1 MSSLNLSLMLKAQD
15 FASRTVKSMRDNVNK
30 STKDIENQA
39 KRSSSAQQNEV
50 RKTARLTE
58 QAYRQIQQQARTTA
72 TAREQLG
79 MRSERSIQNEI
90 LRTEQAY
97 RRLKNSGTAS
107 TRELARATEQHKRRI
122 AELNA
127 EMGKI
132 ATGQRLG
139 NIGRGVAGA
148 IAGVTAGAMVLA
160 QPMNKQM
167 TYDRQLAMVSNT
179 AFSERDVDGRIAGKK
194 ELHSAVKNAVE
205 TGGGTKEDALSALD
219 TLLASGAVSADIA
232 MKLLPTLQKGAVA
245 TGASTQ
251 DLSKIAI
258 SAMQQFGMSENQIGE
273 VLDKAV
279 AAGQAGNFE
288 LADMARWLPQQM
300 AAAKSAGLSGMSGF
314 EALLVANQ
322 QARVTAGTSDEAG
335 NNLVNL
341 LAKMTSKE
349 TNERFQKLEIKGK
362 DGKTHGVDFI
372 KSMEAQKAKGKNSIE
387 AFMSIMDQV
396 IGEDKN
402 YKALQEKLKTAKK
415 EDQKALLEQMT
426 NLVEGTAIGQ
436 IISDRQALMGLLGL
450 RNNLQLGQEV
460 KNSVMNSAG
469 AVESSHAVIADTN
482 DFKTEQLKN
491 SAEFAQ
497 MESLKGFNNMIGDV
511 SAKLTD
517 YASQYPG
524 LTTAIAGATTGIA
537 ALSAGALVAAGSLRL
552 LGGSTGLGL
561 GGALGGLSKGGAV
574 KGGLFKGGKV
584 GSLLNVGSLAV
595 AGLAIASD
603 NHDDY
608 FAQQEAIKEK
618 REKAQEKA
626 NIAMSGHS
634 VNKFQYTP
642 TTSFKTS
649 NVNYH
654 GAYAIADIQR
664 NQAIAKARLNQGTLT
679 QAQYDARIES
689 GNARIAELTQTD
701 LQQFGNQIQSGLKQ
715 AVENQQHTIQ
725 THITV
730 ELDGR
735 AVAETVSEN
744 QYRQFNRE

>member
-1 MSSLNLSLMLKAQD
+1 MSNLDLALVLKAKD
-15 FASRTVKSMRDNVNK
+15 FASRTVKTVRDNVNK
-30 STKDIENQA
+30 STKDIESQA
-39 KRSSSAQQNEV
+39 KRSSTVQQNEIK
-50 RKTARLTE
+50 KTARVSE
-58 QAYRQIQQQARTTA
+58 QAYRQMQQQARSTA
-72 TAREQLG
+72 TARSQLG
-79 MRSERSIQNEI
+79 IRSEQKIQNEI

-107 TRELARATEQHKRRI
+107 ARELARATEQHKRRI

-127 EMGKI
+127 EMGKTT
-132 ATGQRLG
+132 AGQRLG

-148 IAGVTAGAMVLA
+148 IAGVAAGAMVMA
-160 QPMNKQM
+160 KPMSAQM

-179 AFSERDVDGRIAGKK
+179 AFSERDVAGRIAGKK
-194 ELHSAVKNAVE
+194 ELHNAVKSAVNI
-205 TGGGTKEDALSALD
+205 GGGTKEDALSALD
-219 TLLASGAVSADIA
+219 TLLASGSVSADIA

-258 SAMQQFGMSENQIGE
+258 SAMQQFGIGENQIGE

-288 LADMARWLPQQM
+288 LSDMARWLPQQM
-300 AAAKSAGLSGMSGF
+300 AAARSAGLSGMNGF

-322 QARVTAGTSDEAG
+322 QARVTAGTSDQAG
-335 NNLVNL
+335 NNLANL
-341 LAKMTSKE
+341 LAKITSRE
-349 TNERFQKLEIKGK
+349 TNDRFANLEIKGK

-387 AFMSIMDQV
+387 AFMAIMDQV

-402 YKALQEKLKTAKK
+402 YKELQEKLKTAKK

-436 IISDRQALMGLLGL
+436 IISDKEALLALIGM
-450 RNNLQLGQEV
+450 RNNVQLGQEV
-460 KNSVMNSAG
+460 RNSVTNSAG
-469 AVESSHAVIADTN
+469 AVENSHAVIADTN

-517 YASQYPG
+517 YASQYPA
-524 LTTAIAGATTGIA
+524 LSTAIAGAVTGIS
-537 ALSAGALVAAGSLRL
+537 ALSAGAVVAAGSLRL
-552 LGGSTGLGL
+552 LGGSSGLGL
-561 GGALGGLSKGGAV
+561 GDALG
-574 KGGLFKGGKV
+574 KGGK
-584 GSLLNVGSLAV
+584 GLKGKAGGFFNAGSLAL
-595 AGLAIASD
+595 AGLAIAAD
-603 NHDDY
+603 NHDSY
-608 FAQQEAIKEK
+608 FAQQEAVKEK
-618 REKAQEKA
+618 HEKAQEKA

-679 QAQYDARIES
+679 QTQYDARIES

>member
-517 YASQYPG
+517 YASQYP
-524 LTTAIAGATTGIA
+524 
-537 ALSAGALVAAGSLRL
+537 
-552 LGGSTGLGL
+552 
-561 GGALGGLSKGGAV
+561 
-574 KGGLFKGGKV
+574 
-584 GSLLNVGSLAV
+584 
-595 AGLAIASD
+595 
-603 NHDDY
+603 
-608 FAQQEAIKEK
+608 
-618 REKAQEKA
+618 
-626 NIAMSGHS
+626 
-634 VNKFQYTP
+634 
-642 TTSFKTS
+642 
-649 NVNYH
+649 
-654 GAYAIADIQR
+654 
-664 NQAIAKARLNQGTLT
+664 
-679 QAQYDARIES
+679 
-689 GNARIAELTQTD
+689 
-701 LQQFGNQIQSGLKQ
+701 
-715 AVENQQHTIQ
+715 
-725 THITV
+725 
-730 ELDGR
+730 
-735 AVAETVSEN
+735 
-744 QYRQFNRE
+744 

>member
-1 MSSLNLSLMLKAQD
+1 MSNLDLALVLKAKD
-15 FASRTVKSMRDNVNK
+15 FASRTVKTVRDNVNK
-30 STKDIENQA
+30 STKDIESQA
-39 KRSSSAQQNEV
+39 KRSSTVQQNEIK
-50 RKTARLTE
+50 KTARVSE
-58 QAYRQIQQQARTTA
+58 QAYRQMQQQARSTA
-72 TAREQLG
+72 TARSQLG
-79 MRSERSIQNEI
+79 IRSEQKIQNEI

-107 TRELARATEQHKRRI
+107 ARELARATEQHKRRI

-127 EMGKI
+127 EMGKTT
-132 ATGQRLG
+132 AGQRLG

-148 IAGVTAGAMVLA
+148 IAGVAAGAMVMA
-160 QPMNKQM
+160 KPMSAQM

-179 AFSERDVDGRIAGKK
+179 AFSERDVAGRIAGKK
-194 ELHSAVKNAVE
+194 ELHNAVKSAVNI
-205 TGGGTKEDALSALD
+205 GGGTKEDALSALD
-219 TLLASGAVSADIA
+219 TLLASGSVSADVA

-258 SAMQQFGMSENQIGE
+258 SAMQQFGIGENQIGE

-288 LADMARWLPQQM
+288 LSDMARWLPQQM
-300 AAAKSAGLSGMSGF
+300 AAAKSAGLSGMNGF

-341 LAKMTSKE
+341 LAKITSKE
-349 TNERFQKLEIKGK
+349 TTDRFANLEIKGK

-372 KSMEAQKAKGKNSIE
+372 KSMEAQKAKGKNSID

-396 IGEDKN
+396 IGADGN
-402 YKALQEKLKTAKK
+402 YKELQEKLKTAKK

-436 IISDRQALMGLLGL
+436 IISDRQALMGLLGM
-450 RNNLQLGQEV
+450 RNNVQLGQEV
-460 KNSVMNSAG
+460 RNSVTNSAG
-469 AVESSHAVIADTN
+469 AVQNSHAVIADTN
-482 DFKTEQLKN
+482 DFKTEHLK
-491 SAEFAQ
+491 STAEFAQ
-497 MESLKGFNNMIGDV
+497 MESIEGFNNTIGDV

-517 YASQYPG
+517 YASQYPA
-524 LTTAIAGATTGIA
+524 LSTAIAGAVTGIS
-537 ALSAGALVAAGSLRL
+537 ALSAGAVVAAGSLRL
-552 LGGSTGLGL
+552 LGGSSGLGL
-561 GGALGGLSKGGAV
+561 GDALGG
-574 KGGLFKGGKV
+574 KGGK
-584 GSLLNVGSLAV
+584 GLKGKTGGFFNAGSLAL
-595 AGLAIASD
+595 AGLAIAAD
-603 NHDDY
+603 NHDSY
-608 FAQQEAIKEK
+608 FAQQEATAEK
-618 REKAQEKA
+618 RAGMQETAYRAMGGA
-626 NIAMSGHS
+626 NG
-634 VNKFQYTP
+634 KFQYTSGVP
-642 TTSFKTS
+642 MSS
-649 NVNYH
+649 SGINYT
-654 GAYAIADIQR
+654 GAYAIADAQR
-664 NQAIAKARLNQGTLT
+664 QQDIAKARLSQGSLT
-679 QAQYDARIES
+679 QAQYDVRSARV
-689 GNARIAELTQTD
+689 AELTQSD

-715 AVENQQHTIQ
+715 AVENQKHTIQ